1 MRVQKGFAW
10 KETDADYALSNSI
23 QSEFWMGSFDYLDYI
38 DVLEGIRDMN
48 DIYELCEEQFFQEYK
63 YVAASRIMPK

>member
-63 YVAASRIMPK
+63 